1 MNSEDAKTRRSLK
14 RWIQVTGA
22 TQSVLVLVLISP
34 FLWLLFTPSR
44 TPVVVK
50 ESRALAAQIRAQITE
65 SKLTD
70 YLANC
75 ERDIA
80 TGIRSPT
87 NCIPSWLRDL
97 KTSRPWLDATSK
109 FKGTNLCIDAA
120 WASGRGFIG
129 LRLSNQHESH
139 AKDGEL
145 FYVQNVFT
153 NCSVFVG
160 TKGY

>member
-1 MNSEDAKTRRSLK
+1 MNSEDAKTRRNLK

-22 TQSVLVLVLISP
+22 TQTVLFLLLVSP
-34 FLWLLFTPSR
+34 FLWFLFTPSR
-44 TPVVVK
+44 TSVVVK
-50 ESRALAAQIRAQITE
+50 ESRALGKQIRAAVTE
-65 SKLTD
+65 SNLTD

-80 TGIRSPT
+80 NGIRSPT
-87 NCIPSWLRDL
+87 NCIPSWLKSL
-97 KTSRPWLDATSK
+97 KTSRPWLDASTR
-109 FKGTNLCIDAA
+109 FEGTNLCVDAA

-129 LRLSNQHESH
+129 LRLCNQHESH

-145 FYVQNVFT
+145 FYVHNVFT